1 MSASRKPNPKN
12 ELRLQKY
19 LAECGFGSRR
29 ACEDLIARGS
39 VTVDGQKIREQGTKV
54 VCGEQRVLVDGR
66 PAILQ
71 PKIYLLLYKPRGYL
85 CTSKDPQR
93 RKTYRDLLP
102 KLPSRTYSVGR
113 LDFDSEGLL
122 IVTNDGEFCNLL
134 THPRHGV
141 AKTYSAVLNR
151 RLSPAQI
158 ERMRKGIKVQGE
170 PMRME
175 DLRYV
180 RKSAKGHIYR
190 IILKEGKN
198 RQIRKM
204 IATTGAKVVRLRRTR
219 IGKIDIG
226 HLSPGESR
234 PLTDD
239 EIAELKRCAGEP

>member
-1 MSASRKPNPKN
+1 MSASRKPSQKS
-12 ELRLQKY
+12 EVRLQKY
-19 LAECGFGSRR
+19 LADCGFGSRR
-29 ACEDLIARGS
+29 ACEELIAQGS
-39 VTVDGQKIREQGTKV
+39 VTVDGKQIREQGTKV
-54 VCGEQRVLVDGR
+54 VCGQQSVLVDGR
-66 PAILQ
+66 PAMLQ

-93 RKTYRDLLP
+93 RRTYRDLLP

-122 IVTNDGEFCNLL
+122 IITNDGEFCNLL

-141 AKTYSAVLNR
+141 CKTYSAVLNR

-158 ERMRKGIKVQGE
+158 ELFRTGMTVKGE
-170 PMRME
+170 AMRME

-204 IATTGAKVVRLRRTR
+204 VGAVGAQVVRLRRTR
-219 IGKIDIG
+219 IGGVSTGDLK
-226 HLSPGESR
+226 PGESR
-234 PLTDD
+234 PLSDA
-239 EIAELKRCAGEP
+239 EIEALKRDANE